1 MPELDSALRLRIDV
15 AEPYEVLVGPDL
27 IRHLPRLI
35 PNPQLAIICD
45 ENVAEAYGASLPEMF
60 SHDSRQVELLV
71 VEPGETSKSIAR
83 WSSLLEHL
91 ASSAYSRDCAVV
103 GLGGGIITDLA
114 GFVAASYLRGVDF
127 YSVPTSLLGMVDAG
141 VGGKTGLN
149 LQAGKN
155 LVGAFWQPRKVVVD
169 VNCLSTLPQRQF
181 QLGAVEFF
189 KHALIGLPRQLELL
203 GTSAFRRDADPQ
215 QLSEWLADNIGV
227 KARTVAADEREGGVR
242 AHLNYGHTLGH
253 ALEGASGHR
262 LAHGEAVAY
271 GILFATLLGRSR
283 AMRDVTPLAMQLLR
297 YVQPEPLGAVALPEL
312 LPFMARDKKNR
323 MGVQRFVLLEEPGKP
338 VIVDDITPAEIESAW
353 LELRRLVEGL
363 DWEASN

>member
-1 MPELDSALRLRIDV
+1 MPELAPALRLPVRV
-15 AEPYEVLVGPDL
+15 SEPYDVLVGAEL
-27 IRHLPRLI
+27 IQQLPELV
-35 PNPQLAIICD
+35 PHKQLAIICD
-45 ENVAEAYGASLPEMF
+45 ENVAEAQGASLPELF
-60 SHDSRQVELLV
+60 SLDSRQVELLI
-71 VEPGETSKSIAR
+71 VEAGEASKSVGR
-83 WSSLLEHL
+83 WASLLEHL
-91 ASSAYSRDCAVV
+91 AEAAYSRDCAII
-103 GLGGGIITDLA
+103 GLGGGVVTDLA
-114 GFVAASYLRGVDF
+114 GFVAATYLRGVDF

-169 VNCLSTLPQRQF
+169 VSCLRTLPERQF

-189 KHALIGLPRQLELL
+189 KHALIGLPEQLELL
-203 GTSAFRRDADPQ
+203 GRSSFRRDADPQ
-215 QLSEWLADNIGV
+215 LLSGWLVDNIAV

-253 ALEGASGHR
+253 ALEGASEHR

-271 GILFATLLGRSR
+271 GILFAALLGRYRGFS
-283 AMRDVTPLAMQLLR
+283 DVTPLAMQLLR
-297 YVQPEPLGAVALPEL
+297 YVQPEPLGPVALPEL

-323 MGVQRFVLLEEPGKP
+323 AGVQRFVLLQEPGRP
-338 VIVDDITPAEIESAW
+338 VIVDDITTKEIEAAW